1 MAHITADRV
10 RQLST
15 STGTGPF
22 TVSTTFTG
30 FRAFSSVLAVGDTF
44 WYTIAHTSLSEWEV
58 GLGTYSAANTITR
71 TTVLSSSTG
80 SAVLFSAGDK
90 DVFITAAA
98 GKFLQQNAA
107 GSYGNFT
114 AGTITAALTGNAS
127 TATTAGTVTTAA
139 QTAITSVG
147 TLTALSTSG
156 AVLLNGAA
164 QIGGSSSAVCIQYTG
179 GGTQYGIT
187 MRPGTDSTTV
197 LNIMNAAGTSVGSI
211 SQTATTAT
219 FNGALNG
226 AASSN
231 VLKAGDTMTGVL
243 NISTGGGVASSSKH
257 INLVNGTGYE
267 LFLIP
272 RAAGGAYNGLT
283 AAGDSLIAFTTG
295 TQDTG
300 ALVIGPWS
308 ATAKGIRIDSSGNV
322 GIGATSTTYKLQVV
336 GSFAATTK
344 SFVIPHPTKE
354 GKQLRYGSLEGPEN
368 GVYVRGR
375 LKDND
380 TIELPEYWTGL
391 VDEDSITIN
400 LTPIGKHQKLYVES
414 IKNNIVI
421 IGNENLLNKSIDCFY
436 IVFAERKDVEKL
448 KVEI

>member
-1 MAHITADRV
+1 MDGLNSATAN
-10 RQLST
+10 
-15 STGTGPF
+15 
-22 TVSTTFTG
+22 TVSTIVA
-30 FRAFSSVLAVGDTF
+30 RDAS
-44 WYTIAHTSLSEWEV
+44 
-58 GLGTYSAANTITR
+58 
-71 TTVLSSSTG
+71 
-80 SAVLFSAGDK
+80 
-90 DVFITAAA
+90 
-98 GKFLQQNAA
+98 
-107 GSYGNFT
+107 GNFS
-114 AGTITAALTGNAS
+114 AGTITAALTGNA
-127 TATTAGTVTTAA
+127 TTA
-139 QTAITSVG
+139 TSVG
-147 TLTALSTSG
+147 NLT
-156 AVLLNGAA
+156 
-164 QIGGSSSAVCIQYTG
+164 
-179 GGTQYGIT
+179 GIA
-187 MRPGTDSTTV
+187 TV
-197 LNIMNAAGTSVGSI
+197 APLAAGTAAVGTSTLGARQDHVHPAQTTLSSGTLSGTTTIASARVKDWTSSDTSI
-211 SQTATTAT
+211 DGLISGTVNGVLFEGPQSAHFTVGLRSNDVGDGFQVISKGTSATPLDTDPYTTLCFEVKANGNVTWAGTAT
-219 FNGALNG
+219 GALTG

-231 VLKAGDTMTGVL
+231 VLKAGDTMTGAL